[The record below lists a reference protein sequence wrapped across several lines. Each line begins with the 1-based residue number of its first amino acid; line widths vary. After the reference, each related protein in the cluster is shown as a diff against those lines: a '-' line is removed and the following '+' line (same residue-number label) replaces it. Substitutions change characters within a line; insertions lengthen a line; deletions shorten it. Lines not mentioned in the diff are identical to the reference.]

1 MQPMWR
7 ELFTVISRQ
16 NIGPMPH
23 KRNPSEPDLMELYR
37 KLSKDQQALL
47 TDILEDRIDGK
58 LTAMEFVD
66 KLRQIPLQDSSD

>member
-1 MQPMWR
+1 MA
-7 ELFTVISRQ
+7 
-16 NIGPMPH
+16 
-23 KRNPSEPDLMELYR
+23 LYR

-58 LTAMEFVD
+58 LTAMEFVH